1 MRANYI
7 FLDSTQDYPFE
18 YSAGNTKVEI
28 LSQGLLHFGRKV
40 YIINPMWG
48 YNKIEKEIHGKNAG
62 ILYGIY
68 PQKGL
73 LGRLYNLVKILI
85 LLFRLRKEYKYTIL
99 TSNHFII
106 YIIECIWMKILG
118 YKIGV
123 LYHELRYTTLQN
135 PSKYTLYSTKA
146 FDRYFGYFCDFILPI
161 SHFLKNRCEKYK
173 KPMLMTPVLSATN
186 ENSVVDIIREQFTY
200 CGSAAYK
207 RIIDFIL
214 DAYDIYSKKG
224 NANLVLVLSG
234 NQNDIQK
241 IQEQIEINGLGEKV
255 SIKQGLPY
263 SDLLKLY
270 SESLALLIP
279 LDASNLQDIA
289 RFSQKIAE
297 YTSTGRPIIT
307 NRVGEVPYYFDT
319 NSAFIINELDVNELA
334 FLFDKIMQN
343 KSHATEIGQKGHAI
357 FQKHFN
363 NVKYVHRLL
372 DFISDNYE

>member
-1 MRANYI
+1 M
-7 FLDSTQDYPFE
+7 
-18 YSAGNTKVEI
+18 
-28 LSQGLLHFGRKV
+28 
-40 YIINPMWG
+40 
-48 YNKIEKEIHGKNAG
+48 
-62 ILYGIY
+62 
-68 PQKGL
+68 
-73 LGRLYNLVKILI
+73 
-85 LLFRLRKEYKYTIL
+85 
-99 TSNHFII
+99 
-106 YIIECIWMKILG
+106 
-118 YKIGV
+118 
-123 LYHELRYTTLQN
+123 
-135 PSKYTLYSTKA
+135 
-146 FDRYFGYFCDFILPI
+146 
-161 SHFLKNRCEKYK
+161 
-173 KPMLMTPVLSATN
+173 
-186 ENSVVDIIREQFTY
+186 
-200 CGSAAYK
+200 
-207 RIIDFIL
+207 
-214 DAYDIYSKKG
+214 
-224 NANLVLVLSG
+224 VLVLSG